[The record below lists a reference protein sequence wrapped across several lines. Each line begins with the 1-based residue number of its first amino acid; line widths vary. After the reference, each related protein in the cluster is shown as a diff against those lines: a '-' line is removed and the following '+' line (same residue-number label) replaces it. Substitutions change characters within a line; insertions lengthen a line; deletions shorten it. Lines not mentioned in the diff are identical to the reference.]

1 MITFSNLKHH
11 ELFQIQS
18 DIKIICD
25 LKKNDYLKELE
36 ENDILALEGS
46 PARRENTRV
55 RDIEEILYYK
65 RLFEDIYKDFQEL
78 GI

>member
-1 MITFSNLKHH
+1 MITFSNLKYR
-11 ELFQIQS
+11 ELFEIQS

-25 LKKNDYLKELE
+25 LKKNDYLKELHE
-36 ENDILALEGS
+36 DE
-46 PARRENTRV
+46 
-55 RDIEEILYYK
+55 IEEILYYK